1 MTLGTDSAPRPDS
14 RPDIR
19 ETDREALSARARVGL
34 WVVLVAIAAF
44 TLADLKLVQHDLP
57 SMLLVRVVQLAL
69 IGAASL
75 ALRVRMSE
83 RLRAASMVAFVSG
96 LYVTSAI
103 AGSLRG
109 GMTTQPITGLSI
121 AFATATTLPW
131 GPWPQLVSVTVAVL
145 AIAVGD
151 YAVHGTLAGASPHMA
166 AGLGVAFL
174 VSVYIAHQLARYR
187 RERDAAEAAVRRN
200 EERFRSLIEHGSDV
214 ITILDAEGVIRYES
228 PSVERLLDRR
238 AESLLGEKASRYVH
252 PDDLQAVAAAFGR
265 ALDGYAAS
273 VECRIP
279 RRDGSWCDVEAVFT
293 NLLDHPAVGG
303 IVVNWR
309 DIGERKRAEEERAR
323 YVHELARARDQ
334 ALASTRAKSM
344 FLANMSHEVR
354 TPMNVIIGM
363 TDMVLDTELASEQ
376 RANLERVRA
385 AAIGLLAI
393 INDILDASKI
403 EAGKMTVEAV
413 DMDLRRTIEE
423 AAGLL
428 VPAATAKGLAL
439 TCMIAPDVP
448 AQLMG
453 DPVRVRQTLVNLVG
467 NAVKFTDAGAIS
479 VEARVLR
486 RASSHVVVRVS
497 VTDTGIG
504 IPPER
509 QAGLFESFAQ
519 GDDSTTRVYGGTGL
533 GLAICRQ
540 LVTLM
545 GGHMG
550 VESQPGRGST
560 FWFELT
566 MKCRTTGADAVAA

>member
-1 MTLGTDSAPRPDS
+1 MDSAARRDGG
-14 RPDIR
+14 PDIR

-44 TLADLKLVQHDLP
+44 TLADLKLVQHGLR

-83 RLRAASMVAFVSG
+83 RLRVASTVAFVSG
-96 LYVTSAI
+96 IYVTSAI

-109 GMTTQPITGLSI
+109 GMATQPITDLAI

-131 GPWPQLVSVTVAVL
+131 GPWPQLASVTVAVL
-145 AIAVGD
+145 AIALGD
-151 YAVHGTLAGASPHMA
+151 YAVHGTLAGTSPHMA

-200 EERFRSLIEHGSDV
+200 EERFRSLIERGSDV

-228 PSVERLLDRR
+228 PSIERRLGHR
-238 AESLLGEKASRYVH
+238 AEDLLGARASRYVH
-252 PDDLQAVAAAFGR
+252 PEDLRAVTAAFGR
-265 ALDGYAAS
+265 ALDGHAVS
-273 VECRIP
+273 VECRAA

-363 TDMVLDTELASEQ
+363 TDMVLDTDLGSEQ

-403 EAGKMTVEAV
+403 EAGKLTIEAV
-413 DMDLRRTIEE
+413 DMDLRRTLVE

-428 VPAATAKGLAL
+428 VPAARAKGLSL
-439 TCMIAPDVP
+439 TCVIEPDVP
-448 AQLMG
+448 AQVKG

-467 NAVKFTDAGAIS
+467 NAVKFTDRGAIT

-497 VTDTGIG
+497 VMDTGIG

-550 VESQPGRGST
+550 LESQPGRGST

>member
-1 MTLGTDSAPRPDS
+1 MDSAARRDS
-14 RPDIR
+14 GPDIR

-34 WVVLVAIAAF
+34 WIVLVAVAVF
-44 TLADLKLVQHDLP
+44 TLADLKLVQHGLR

-83 RLRAASMVAFVSG
+83 RLRVASTVAFVSG
-96 LYVTSAI
+96 IYVTSAI

-109 GMTTQPITGLSI
+109 GMSTQPITDLAI

-131 GPWPQLVSVTVAVL
+131 GPWPQLASVTVAVL
-145 AIAVGD
+145 AIALGE
-151 YAVHGTLAGASPHMA
+151 YAVHGTLAGTSPHMT

-200 EERFRSLIEHGSDV
+200 EERFRSLIERGSDV

-228 PSVERLLDRR
+228 PSIERRLGHR
-238 AESLLGEKASRYVH
+238 AEDRLGERASRYVH
-252 PDDLQAVAAAFGR
+252 PEDLRAVTAAFGR
-265 ALDGYAAS
+265 ALDGQAVS
-273 VECRIP
+273 VECRAA
-279 RRDGSWCDVEAVFT
+279 RRDGSWRDVEAVFT

-363 TDMVLDTELASEQ
+363 TDMVLDTDLGSEQ

-403 EAGKMTVEAV
+403 EAGKLTIEAV
-413 DMDLRRTIEE
+413 DMDLRRTLVE

-428 VPAATAKGLAL
+428 VPAASAKGLSL
-439 TCMIAPDVP
+439 TCVIEPDVP
-448 AQLMG
+448 AQVKG

-467 NAVKFTDAGAIS
+467 NAVKFTDRGAIT

-497 VTDTGIG
+497 VIDTGIG

-550 VESQPGRGST
+550 LESQPGRGST

-566 MKCRTTGADAVAA
+566 MPTRGADAVAA

>member
-109 GMTTQPITGLSI
+109 GMTTQPITGLAI

-145 AIAVGD
+145 AIALGHH
-151 YAVHGTLAGASPHMA
+151 AVHGTLASASPHMA

-174 VSVYIAHQLARYR
+174 VSVYIAHQLERYR

-228 PSVERLLDRR
+228 PSVERLLDNR
-238 AESLLGEKASRYVH
+238 AEDLLGEQASRYVH
-252 PDDLQAVAAAFGR
+252 ADDLQAVAAAFGR
-265 ALDGYAAS
+265 ARDGHGAS

-323 YVHELARARDQ
+323 YVRELARARDQ

-363 TDMVLDTELASEQ
+363 TDMVLDTDLRSDQ

-403 EAGKMTVEAV
+403 EAGKLTIEAV
-413 DMDLRRTIEE
+413 DMDLRRTLVE

-428 VPAATAKGLAL
+428 VPAASAKGLSL
-439 TCMIAPDVP
+439 TCVIEPDVP
-448 AQLMG
+448 AQVKG

-467 NAVKFTDAGAIS
+467 NAVKFTDRGAIT

-486 RASSHVVVRVS
+486 RAPSHVVVRVS
-497 VTDTGIG
+497 VIDTGIG

-550 VESQPGRGST
+550 LESQPGRGST

-566 MKCRTTGADAVAA
+566 MSTTGADAVAA

>member
-1 MTLGTDSAPRPDS
+1 
-14 RPDIR
+14 
-19 ETDREALSARARVGL
+19 
-34 WVVLVAIAAF
+34 
-44 TLADLKLVQHDLP
+44 
-57 SMLLVRVVQLAL
+57 
-69 IGAASL
+69 
-75 ALRVRMSE
+75 
-83 RLRAASMVAFVSG
+83 
-96 LYVTSAI
+96 
-103 AGSLRG
+103 
-109 GMTTQPITGLSI
+109 
-121 AFATATTLPW
+121 
-131 GPWPQLVSVTVAVL
+131 
-145 AIAVGD
+145 
-151 YAVHGTLAGASPHMA
+151 
-166 AGLGVAFL
+166 
-174 VSVYIAHQLARYR
+174 
-187 RERDAAEAAVRRN
+187 
-200 EERFRSLIEHGSDV
+200 
-214 ITILDAEGVIRYES
+214 
-228 PSVERLLDRR
+228 
-238 AESLLGEKASRYVH
+238 
-252 PDDLQAVAAAFGR
+252 
-265 ALDGYAAS
+265 
-273 VECRIP
+273 
-279 RRDGSWCDVEAVFT
+279 
-293 NLLDHPAVGG
+293 
-303 IVVNWR
+303 VVNWR

-467 NAVKFTDAGAIS
+467 NAVKFTDAGAIT

-504 IPPER
+504 VPPER

>member
-1 MTLGTDSAPRPDS
+1 MDSAARRDS
-14 RPDIR
+14 GPDIR

-34 WVVLVAIAAF
+34 WIVLVAVAVF
-44 TLADLKLVQHDLP
+44 TLADLKLVQHGLR

-83 RLRAASMVAFVSG
+83 RLRVASTVAFVSG
-96 LYVTSAI
+96 IYVTSAI

-109 GMTTQPITGLSI
+109 GMSTQPITDLAI

-131 GPWPQLVSVTVAVL
+131 GPWPQLASVTVAVL
-145 AIAVGD
+145 AIALGE
-151 YAVHGTLAGASPHMA
+151 YAVHGTLAGTSPHMA

-174 VSVYIAHQLARYR
+174 VSVYIAHQLERYR

-228 PSVERLLDRR
+228 PSIERRLGHR
-238 AESLLGEKASRYVH
+238 AEDRLGERASRYVH
-252 PDDLQAVAAAFGR
+252 PEDLRAVTAAFGR
-265 ALDGYAAS
+265 ALDGHAVS
-273 VECRIP
+273 VECRAA

-363 TDMVLDTELASEQ
+363 TDMVLDTDLRSEQ

-403 EAGKMTVEAV
+403 EAGKLTIEAV
-413 DMDLRRTIEE
+413 DMDLRRTLVE

-428 VPAATAKGLAL
+428 VPAASAKGLSL
-439 TCMIAPDVP
+439 TCVIEPDVP
-448 AQLMG
+448 AQVKG

-467 NAVKFTDAGAIS
+467 NAVKFTDRGAIT

-497 VTDTGIG
+497 VMDTGIG

-550 VESQPGRGST
+550 LESQPGRGST

-566 MKCRTTGADAVAA
+566 MPTRGADAVAA

>member
-1 MTLGTDSAPRPDS
+1 MTLGTDSAARPDS

-19 ETDREALSARARVGL
+19 EADREALSARARVGL

-57 SMLLVRVVQLAL
+57 STLLVRVVQLAL

-109 GMTTQPITGLSI
+109 GMTTQPITGLAI

-174 VSVYIAHQLARYR
+174 VSVYIAHQLERYR

-238 AESLLGEKASRYVH
+238 GESLLGEKASRYVH

-467 NAVKFTDAGAIS
+467 NAVKFTDAGAIT

-504 IPPER
+504 VPPER

>member
-1 MTLGTDSAPRPDS
+1 MDSAARRDS
-14 RPDIR
+14 GPDIR

-34 WVVLVAIAAF
+34 WIVLVAVAAF
-44 TLADLKLVQHDLP
+44 TLADLKLVQHGLR

-83 RLRAASMVAFVSG
+83 RLRVASTVAFVSG
-96 LYVTSAI
+96 IYVTSAI

-109 GMTTQPITGLSI
+109 GMSTQPITDLAI

-131 GPWPQLVSVTVAVL
+131 GPWPQLASVTVAVL
-145 AIAVGD
+145 AIALGE
-151 YAVHGTLAGASPHMA
+151 YAVHGTLAGTSPHMT

-200 EERFRSLIEHGSDV
+200 EERFRSLIERGSDV

-228 PSVERLLDRR
+228 PSIERRLGHR
-238 AESLLGEKASRYVH
+238 AEDRLGERASRYVH
-252 PDDLQAVAAAFGR
+252 PEDLRAVTAAFGR
-265 ALDGYAAS
+265 ALDGQAVS
-273 VECRIP
+273 VECRAA
-279 RRDGSWCDVEAVFT
+279 RRDGSWRDVEAVFT

-363 TDMVLDTELASEQ
+363 TDMVLDTDLRSDQ

-403 EAGKMTVEAV
+403 EAGKLTIEAV
-413 DMDLRRTIEE
+413 DMDLRRTLVE

-428 VPAATAKGLAL
+428 VPAASAKGLSL
-439 TCMIAPDVP
+439 TCVIEPDVP
-448 AQLMG
+448 AQVKG

-467 NAVKFTDAGAIS
+467 NAVKFTDRGAIT

-497 VTDTGIG
+497 VIDTGIG

-519 GDDSTTRVYGGTGL
+519 GDDSNTRVYGGTGL

-550 VESQPGRGST
+550 LESQPGRGST

-566 MKCRTTGADAVAA
+566 MSTTGADAVAA

>member
-34 WVVLVAIAAF
+34 WLVVVAIAAF

-69 IGAASL
+69 IGVASL

-83 RLRAASMVAFVSG
+83 RLRTASVVAFVSG

-109 GMTTQPITGLSI
+109 GTTTQPITDLAI

-145 AIAVGD
+145 AIALGD
-151 YAVHGTLAGASPHMA
+151 HAVHGTLAGASPHMA
-166 AGLGVAFL
+166 VGLGVAFL
-174 VSVYIAHQLARYR
+174 VSVYIAHQLERYR

-228 PSVERLLDRR
+228 PSVERLLDHR
-238 AESLLGEKASRYVH
+238 AEELLGEKASRYVH
-252 PDDLQAVAAAFGR
+252 PDDLQPVAAAFGR
-265 ALDGYAAS
+265 ALDGHAAS

-309 DIGERKRAEEERAR
+309 DIGERTRAEEERAR

-376 RANLERVRA
+376 RVNLERVRA

-428 VPAATAKGLAL
+428 VPAATAKGLSL

-467 NAVKFTDAGAIS
+467 NAVKFTDAGAIT

-504 IPPER
+504 VPPER

-566 MKCRTTGADAVAA
+566 MKCRTAGADAEAA

>member
-1 MTLGTDSAPRPDS
+1 MDSAARRDS
-14 RPDIR
+14 GPDIR

-44 TLADLKLVQHDLP
+44 TLADLKLVQHGLR

-83 RLRAASMVAFVSG
+83 RLRVASTVAFVSG
-96 LYVTSAI
+96 IYVTSAI

-109 GMTTQPITGLSI
+109 GMATQPITDLAI

-131 GPWPQLVSVTVAVL
+131 GPWPQLASVTVAVL
-145 AIAVGD
+145 AIALGE
-151 YAVHGTLAGASPHMA
+151 YAVHGTLAGTSPHMT

-200 EERFRSLIEHGSDV
+200 EERFRSLIERGSDV

-228 PSVERLLDRR
+228 PSIERRLGHR
-238 AESLLGEKASRYVH
+238 AEDRLGERASRYVH
-252 PDDLQAVAAAFGR
+252 PEDLRAVTAAFGR
-265 ALDGYAAS
+265 ALDGHAVS
-273 VECRIP
+273 VECRAA

-363 TDMVLDTELASEQ
+363 TDMVLDTDLGSEQ

-403 EAGKMTVEAV
+403 EAGKLTIEAV
-413 DMDLRRTIEE
+413 DMDLRRTLVE

-428 VPAATAKGLAL
+428 VPAASAKGLSL
-439 TCMIAPDVP
+439 TCVIEPDVP
-448 AQLMG
+448 AQVKG

-467 NAVKFTDAGAIS
+467 NAVKFTDRGAIT

-497 VTDTGIG
+497 VIDTGIG

-550 VESQPGRGST
+550 LESQPGRGST

-566 MKCRTTGADAVAA
+566 MPTRGADAVAA

>member
-1 MTLGTDSAPRPDS
+1 MDSAARRDGG
-14 RPDIR
+14 PDIR

-44 TLADLKLVQHDLP
+44 TLADLKLVQHGLR

-83 RLRAASMVAFVSG
+83 RLRVASTVAFVSG
-96 LYVTSAI
+96 IYVTSAI

-109 GMTTQPITGLSI
+109 GMATQPITDLAI

-131 GPWPQLVSVTVAVL
+131 GPWPQLASVTVAVL
-145 AIAVGD
+145 AIALGD
-151 YAVHGTLAGASPHMA
+151 YAVHGTLAGTSPHMA

-200 EERFRSLIEHGSDV
+200 EERFRSLIERGSDV

-228 PSVERLLDRR
+228 PSIERRLGHR
-238 AESLLGEKASRYVH
+238 AEDLLGARASRYVH
-252 PDDLQAVAAAFGR
+252 PEDLRAVTAAFGR
-265 ALDGYAAS
+265 ALDGHAVS
-273 VECRIP
+273 VECRAA

-363 TDMVLDTELASEQ
+363 TDMVLDTDLGSEQ

-403 EAGKMTVEAV
+403 EAGKLTIEAV
-413 DMDLRRTIEE
+413 DMDLRRTLVE

-428 VPAATAKGLAL
+428 VPAASAKGLSL
-439 TCMIAPDVP
+439 TCVIEPDVP
-448 AQLMG
+448 AQVKG

-467 NAVKFTDAGAIS
+467 NAVKFTDRGAIT

-486 RASSHVVVRVS
+486 RAPSHVVVRVS
-497 VTDTGIG
+497 VIDTGIG

-550 VESQPGRGST
+550 LESQPGRGST

-566 MKCRTTGADAVAA
+566 MPTRGADAVAA

>member
-1 MTLGTDSAPRPDS
+1 MTLGMDSAARRDS
-14 RPDIR
+14 GPDIR

-44 TLADLKLVQHDLP
+44 TLADLKLVQHGLR

-83 RLRAASMVAFVSG
+83 RLRVASTVAFVSG
-96 LYVTSAI
+96 IYVTSAI

-109 GMTTQPITGLSI
+109 GMSTQPITDLAI

-131 GPWPQLVSVTVAVL
+131 GPWPQLASVTVAVL
-145 AIAVGD
+145 AIALGD
-151 YAVHGTLAGASPHMA
+151 YAVHGTLAGTSPHMA

-200 EERFRSLIEHGSDV
+200 EERFRSLIERGSDV

-228 PSVERLLDRR
+228 PSIERRLGHR
-238 AESLLGEKASRYVH
+238 AEDRLGERASRYVH
-252 PDDLQAVAAAFGR
+252 PEDLRAVTAAFGR
-265 ALDGYAAS
+265 ALDGHAVS
-273 VECRIP
+273 VECRAA

-363 TDMVLDTELASEQ
+363 TDMVLDTDLGSEQ

-403 EAGKMTVEAV
+403 EAGKLTIEAV
-413 DMDLRRTIEE
+413 DMDLRRTLVE

-428 VPAATAKGLAL
+428 VPAASAKGLSL
-439 TCMIAPDVP
+439 TCVIEPDVP
-448 AQLMG
+448 AQVKG

-467 NAVKFTDAGAIS
+467 NAVKFTDRGAIT

-486 RASSHVVVRVS
+486 RAPSHVVVRVS
-497 VTDTGIG
+497 VIDTGIG

-550 VESQPGRGST
+550 LESQPGRGST

-566 MKCRTTGADAVAA
+566 MSTTGADAVAA

>member
-1 MTLGTDSAPRPDS
+1 MDSAARRDS
-14 RPDIR
+14 GPDIR

-34 WVVLVAIAAF
+34 WIVLVAVAVF
-44 TLADLKLVQHDLP
+44 TLADLKLVQHGLR

-83 RLRAASMVAFVSG
+83 RLRVASTVAFVSG
-96 LYVTSAI
+96 IYVTSAI

-109 GMTTQPITGLSI
+109 GMSTQPITDLAI

-131 GPWPQLVSVTVAVL
+131 GPWPQLASVTVAVL
-145 AIAVGD
+145 AIALGD
-151 YAVHGTLAGASPHMA
+151 YAVHGTLAGTSPHMA

-174 VSVYIAHQLARYR
+174 VSVYIAHQLERYR

-228 PSVERLLDRR
+228 PSIERRLGHR
-238 AESLLGEKASRYVH
+238 AEDRLGERASRYVH
-252 PDDLQAVAAAFGR
+252 PEDLRAVTAAFGR
-265 ALDGYAAS
+265 ALDGHAVS
-273 VECRIP
+273 VECRAA

-363 TDMVLDTELASEQ
+363 TDMVLDTDLRSEQ

-403 EAGKMTVEAV
+403 EAGKLTIEAV
-413 DMDLRRTIEE
+413 DMDLRRTLVE

-428 VPAATAKGLAL
+428 VPAASAKGLSL
-439 TCMIAPDVP
+439 TCVIEPDVP
-448 AQLMG
+448 AQVKG

-467 NAVKFTDAGAIS
+467 NAVKFTDRGAIT

-497 VTDTGIG
+497 VIDTGIG

-550 VESQPGRGST
+550 LESQPGRGST

-566 MKCRTTGADAVAA
+566 MPTRGADAVAA

>member
-1 MTLGTDSAPRPDS
+1 MTLGMDSAARRDGG
-14 RPDIR
+14 PDIR

-44 TLADLKLVQHDLP
+44 TLADLKLVQHGLR

-83 RLRAASMVAFVSG
+83 RLRVASTVAFVSG
-96 LYVTSAI
+96 IYVTSAI

-109 GMTTQPITGLSI
+109 GMATQPITDLAI

-131 GPWPQLVSVTVAVL
+131 GPWPQLASVTVAVL
-145 AIAVGD
+145 AIALGD
-151 YAVHGTLAGASPHMA
+151 YAVHGTLAGTSPHMA

-200 EERFRSLIEHGSDV
+200 EERFRSLIERGSDV

-228 PSVERLLDRR
+228 PSIERRLGHR
-238 AESLLGEKASRYVH
+238 AEDLLGARASRYVH
-252 PDDLQAVAAAFGR
+252 PEDLRAVTAAFGR
-265 ALDGYAAS
+265 ALDGHAVS
-273 VECRIP
+273 VECRAA

-363 TDMVLDTELASEQ
+363 TDMVLDTDLGSEQ

-403 EAGKMTVEAV
+403 EAGKLTIEAV
-413 DMDLRRTIEE
+413 DMDLRRTLVE

-428 VPAATAKGLAL
+428 VPAARAKGLSL
-439 TCMIAPDVP
+439 TCVIEPDVP
-448 AQLMG
+448 AQVKG

-467 NAVKFTDAGAIS
+467 NAVKFTDRGAIT

-497 VTDTGIG
+497 VMDTGIG

-550 VESQPGRGST
+550 LESQPGRGST

-566 MKCRTTGADAVAA
+566 MSTTGADAVAA

>member
-34 WVVLVAIAAF
+34 WLVVVAIAAF
-44 TLADLKLVQHDLP
+44 TLADLKLVQHDLS

-83 RLRAASMVAFVSG
+83 RLRTASMVAFVSG

-109 GMTTQPITGLSI
+109 GMTTQPITGLAI

-145 AIAVGD
+145 AIALGD
-151 YAVHGTLAGASPHMA
+151 HAVHGTLAGASPHMA

-174 VSVYIAHQLARYR
+174 VSVYIAHQLERYR

-214 ITILDAEGVIRYES
+214 ITILDAAGVIRYES

-252 PDDLQAVAAAFGR
+252 PDDLQPVATAFGR
-265 ALDGYAAS
+265 ALDGHAAS

-413 DMDLRRTIEE
+413 DMDLRCTIEE

-439 TCMIAPDVP
+439 TCKIAPDVP

-467 NAVKFTDAGAIS
+467 NAVKFTDAGAIT

-504 IPPER
+504 VPPER

>member
-1 MTLGTDSAPRPDS
+1 MDSAARRDS
-14 RPDIR
+14 GPDIR

-34 WVVLVAIAAF
+34 WIVLVAVAVF
-44 TLADLKLVQHDLP
+44 TLADLKLVQHGLR

-83 RLRAASMVAFVSG
+83 RLRVASTVAFVSG
-96 LYVTSAI
+96 IYVTSAI

-109 GMTTQPITGLSI
+109 GMATQPITDLAI

-131 GPWPQLVSVTVAVL
+131 GPWPQLASVTVAVL
-145 AIAVGD
+145 AIALGE
-151 YAVHGTLAGASPHMA
+151 YAVHGTLAGTSPHMT

-200 EERFRSLIEHGSDV
+200 EERFRSLIERGSDV

-228 PSVERLLDRR
+228 PSIERRLGHR
-238 AESLLGEKASRYVH
+238 AEDRLGERASRYVH
-252 PDDLQAVAAAFGR
+252 PEDLRAVTAAFGR
-265 ALDGYAAS
+265 ALDGQAVS
-273 VECRIP
+273 VECRAA
-279 RRDGSWCDVEAVFT
+279 RRDGSWRDVEAVFT

-363 TDMVLDTELASEQ
+363 TDMVLDTDLRSDQ

-403 EAGKMTVEAV
+403 EAGKLTIEAV
-413 DMDLRRTIEE
+413 DMDLRRTLVE

-428 VPAATAKGLAL
+428 VPAASAKGLSL
-439 TCMIAPDVP
+439 TCVIEPDVP
-448 AQLMG
+448 AQVKG

-467 NAVKFTDAGAIS
+467 NAVKFTDRGAIT

-486 RASSHVVVRVS
+486 RAPSHVVVRVS
-497 VTDTGIG
+497 VIDTGIG

-550 VESQPGRGST
+550 LESQPGRGST

-566 MKCRTTGADAVAA
+566 MPTRGADAVAA

>member
-1 MTLGTDSAPRPDS
+1 MDSAARRDS
-14 RPDIR
+14 GPDIR

-34 WVVLVAIAAF
+34 WIVLVAVAAF
-44 TLADLKLVQHDLP
+44 TLADLKLVQHGLR

-83 RLRAASMVAFVSG
+83 RLRVASTVAFVSG
-96 LYVTSAI
+96 IYVTSAI

-109 GMTTQPITGLSI
+109 GMSTQPITDLAI

-131 GPWPQLVSVTVAVL
+131 GPWPQLASVTVAVL
-145 AIAVGD
+145 AIALGE
-151 YAVHGTLAGASPHMA
+151 YAVHGTLAGTSPHMT

-200 EERFRSLIEHGSDV
+200 EERFRSLIERGSDV

-228 PSVERLLDRR
+228 PSIERRLGHR
-238 AESLLGEKASRYVH
+238 AEDRLGERASRYVH
-252 PDDLQAVAAAFGR
+252 PEDLRAVTAAFGR
-265 ALDGYAAS
+265 ALDGQAVS
-273 VECRIP
+273 VECRAA
-279 RRDGSWCDVEAVFT
+279 RRDGSWRDVEAVFT

-363 TDMVLDTELASEQ
+363 TDMVLDTDLRSDQ

-403 EAGKMTVEAV
+403 EAGKLTIEAV
-413 DMDLRRTIEE
+413 DMDLRRTLVE

-428 VPAATAKGLAL
+428 VPAASAKGLSL
-439 TCMIAPDVP
+439 TCVIEPDVP
-448 AQLMG
+448 AQVKG

-467 NAVKFTDAGAIS
+467 NAVKFTDRGAIT

-497 VTDTGIG
+497 VIDTGIG

-550 VESQPGRGST
+550 LESQPGRGST

-566 MKCRTTGADAVAA
+566 MPTRGADAVAA

>member
-1 MTLGTDSAPRPDS
+1 MDSAARRDS
-14 RPDIR
+14 GPDIR

-34 WVVLVAIAAF
+34 WIVLVAVAVF
-44 TLADLKLVQHDLP
+44 TLADLKLVQHGLR

-83 RLRAASMVAFVSG
+83 RLRVASTVAFVSG
-96 LYVTSAI
+96 IYVTSAI

-109 GMTTQPITGLSI
+109 GMATQPITDLAI

-131 GPWPQLVSVTVAVL
+131 GPWPQLASVTVAVL
-145 AIAVGD
+145 AIALGE
-151 YAVHGTLAGASPHMA
+151 YAVHGTLAGTSPHMT

-200 EERFRSLIEHGSDV
+200 EERFRSLIERGSDV

-228 PSVERLLDRR
+228 PSIERRLGHR
-238 AESLLGEKASRYVH
+238 AEDRLGERASRYVH
-252 PDDLQAVAAAFGR
+252 PEDLRAVTAAFGR
-265 ALDGYAAS
+265 ALDGQAVS
-273 VECRIP
+273 VECRAA
-279 RRDGSWCDVEAVFT
+279 RRDGSWRDVEAVFT

-363 TDMVLDTELASEQ
+363 TDMVLDTDLRSDQ

-403 EAGKMTVEAV
+403 EAGKLTIEAV
-413 DMDLRRTIEE
+413 DMDLRRTLVE

-428 VPAATAKGLAL
+428 VPAASAKGLSL
-439 TCMIAPDVP
+439 TCVIEPDVP
-448 AQLMG
+448 AQVKG

-467 NAVKFTDAGAIS
+467 NAVKFTDRGAIT

-497 VTDTGIG
+497 VIDTGIG

-550 VESQPGRGST
+550 LESQPGRGST

-566 MKCRTTGADAVAA
+566 MPTRGADAVAA

>member
-1 MTLGTDSAPRPDS
+1 MDSAARRDS
-14 RPDIR
+14 GPDIR

-34 WVVLVAIAAF
+34 WIVLVAVAVF
-44 TLADLKLVQHDLP
+44 TLADLKLVQHGLR

-83 RLRAASMVAFVSG
+83 RLRVASTVAFVSG
-96 LYVTSAI
+96 IYVTSAI

-109 GMTTQPITGLSI
+109 GMATQPITDLAI

-131 GPWPQLVSVTVAVL
+131 GPWPQLASVTVAVL
-145 AIAVGD
+145 AIALGE
-151 YAVHGTLAGASPHMA
+151 YAVHGTLAGTSPHMT

-200 EERFRSLIEHGSDV
+200 EERFRSLIERGSDV

-228 PSVERLLDRR
+228 PSIERRLGHR
-238 AESLLGEKASRYVH
+238 AEDRLGERASRYVH
-252 PDDLQAVAAAFGR
+252 PEDLRAVTAAFGR
-265 ALDGYAAS
+265 ALDGHAVS
-273 VECRIP
+273 VECRAA
-279 RRDGSWCDVEAVFT
+279 RRDGSWRDVEAVFT

-363 TDMVLDTELASEQ
+363 TDMVLDTDLRSDQ

-403 EAGKMTVEAV
+403 EAGKLTIEAV
-413 DMDLRRTIEE
+413 DMDLRRTLVE

-428 VPAATAKGLAL
+428 VPAASAKGLSL
-439 TCMIAPDVP
+439 TCVIEPDVP
-448 AQLMG
+448 AQVKG

-467 NAVKFTDAGAIS
+467 NAVKFTDRGAIT

-497 VTDTGIG
+497 VIDTGIG

>member
-1 MTLGTDSAPRPDS
+1 MDSAARRDGG
-14 RPDIR
+14 PDIR

-44 TLADLKLVQHDLP
+44 TLADLKLVQHGLR

-83 RLRAASMVAFVSG
+83 RLRVASTVAFVSG
-96 LYVTSAI
+96 IYVTSAI

-109 GMTTQPITGLSI
+109 GMATQPITDLAI

-131 GPWPQLVSVTVAVL
+131 GPWPQLASVTVAVL
-145 AIAVGD
+145 AIALGE
-151 YAVHGTLAGASPHMA
+151 YAVHGTLAGTSPHMT

-200 EERFRSLIEHGSDV
+200 EERFRSLIERGSDV

-228 PSVERLLDRR
+228 PSIERRLGHR
-238 AESLLGEKASRYVH
+238 AEDRLGERASRYVH
-252 PDDLQAVAAAFGR
+252 PEDLRAVTAAFGR
-265 ALDGYAAS
+265 ALDGHAVS
-273 VECRIP
+273 VECRAA

-363 TDMVLDTELASEQ
+363 TDMVLDTDLGSEQ

-403 EAGKMTVEAV
+403 EAGKLTIEAV
-413 DMDLRRTIEE
+413 DMDLRRTLVE

-428 VPAATAKGLAL
+428 VPAASAKGLSL
-439 TCMIAPDVP
+439 TCVIEPDVP
-448 AQLMG
+448 AQVKG

-467 NAVKFTDAGAIS
+467 NAVKFTDRGAIT

-497 VTDTGIG
+497 VIDTGIG

-550 VESQPGRGST
+550 LESQPGRGST

-566 MKCRTTGADAVAA
+566 MPTRGADAVAA

>member
-1 MTLGTDSAPRPDS
+1 MDSAARRDGG
-14 RPDIR
+14 PDIR

-44 TLADLKLVQHDLP
+44 TLADLKLVQHGLR

-83 RLRAASMVAFVSG
+83 RLRVASTVAFVSG
-96 LYVTSAI
+96 IYVTSAI

-109 GMTTQPITGLSI
+109 GMATQPITDLAI

-131 GPWPQLVSVTVAVL
+131 GPWPQLASVTVAVL
-145 AIAVGD
+145 AIALGD
-151 YAVHGTLAGASPHMA
+151 YAVHGTLAGTSPHMA

-200 EERFRSLIEHGSDV
+200 EERFRSLIERGSDV

-228 PSVERLLDRR
+228 PSIERRLGHR
-238 AESLLGEKASRYVH
+238 AEDLLGARASRYVH
-252 PDDLQAVAAAFGR
+252 PEDLRAVTAAFGR
-265 ALDGYAAS
+265 ALDGHAVS
-273 VECRIP
+273 VECRAA

-363 TDMVLDTELASEQ
+363 TDMVLDTDLRSDQ

-403 EAGKMTVEAV
+403 EAGKLTIEAV
-413 DMDLRRTIEE
+413 DMDLRRTLVE

-428 VPAATAKGLAL
+428 VPAASAKGLSL
-439 TCMIAPDVP
+439 TCVIEPDVP
-448 AQLMG
+448 AQVKG

-467 NAVKFTDAGAIS
+467 NAVKFTDRGAIT

-497 VTDTGIG
+497 VIDTGIG

-550 VESQPGRGST
+550 LESQPGRGST

-566 MKCRTTGADAVAA
+566 MPTRGADAVAA

>member
-1 MTLGTDSAPRPDS
+1 MDSAARRDS
-14 RPDIR
+14 GPDIR

-34 WVVLVAIAAF
+34 WIVLVAVAAF
-44 TLADLKLVQHDLP
+44 TLADLKLVQHGLR

-83 RLRAASMVAFVSG
+83 RLRVASTVAFVSG
-96 LYVTSAI
+96 IYVTSAI

-109 GMTTQPITGLSI
+109 GMSTQPITDLAI

-131 GPWPQLVSVTVAVL
+131 GPWPQLASVTVAVL
-145 AIAVGD
+145 AIALGE
-151 YAVHGTLAGASPHMA
+151 YAVHGTLAGTSPHMT

-200 EERFRSLIEHGSDV
+200 EERFRSLIERGSDV

-228 PSVERLLDRR
+228 PSIERRLGHR
-238 AESLLGEKASRYVH
+238 AEDRLGERASRYVH
-252 PDDLQAVAAAFGR
+252 PEDLRAVTAAFGR
-265 ALDGYAAS
+265 ALDGHAVS
-273 VECRIP
+273 VECRAA

-363 TDMVLDTELASEQ
+363 TDMVLDTDLGSEQ

-403 EAGKMTVEAV
+403 EAGKLTIEAV
-413 DMDLRRTIEE
+413 DMDLRRTLVE

-428 VPAATAKGLAL
+428 VPAARAKGLSL
-439 TCMIAPDVP
+439 TCVIEPDVP
-448 AQLMG
+448 AQVKG

-467 NAVKFTDAGAIS
+467 NAVKFTDRGAIT

-497 VTDTGIG
+497 VIDTGIG

-550 VESQPGRGST
+550 LESQPGRGST

-566 MKCRTTGADAVAA
+566 MSTTGADAVAA

>member
-1 MTLGTDSAPRPDS
+1 MDSAARRDGG
-14 RPDIR
+14 PDIR

-34 WVVLVAIAAF
+34 WIVLVAVAAF
-44 TLADLKLVQHDLP
+44 TLADLKLVQHGLR

-83 RLRAASMVAFVSG
+83 RLRVASTVAFVSG
-96 LYVTSAI
+96 IYVTSAI

-109 GMTTQPITGLSI
+109 GMATQPITDLAI

-131 GPWPQLVSVTVAVL
+131 GPWPQLASVTVAVL
-145 AIAVGD
+145 AIALGE
-151 YAVHGTLAGASPHMA
+151 YAVHGTLAGTSPHMT

-228 PSVERLLDRR
+228 PSIERRLGHR
-238 AESLLGEKASRYVH
+238 AEDRLGERASRYVH
-252 PDDLQAVAAAFGR
+252 PEDLRAVTAAFGR
-265 ALDGYAAS
+265 ALDGHAVS
-273 VECRIP
+273 VECRAA

-309 DIGERKRAEEERAR
+309 DIGERTRAEEERAR

-363 TDMVLDTELASEQ
+363 TDMVLDTDLRSEQ

-403 EAGKMTVEAV
+403 EAGKLTIEAV
-413 DMDLRRTIEE
+413 DMDLRRTLVE

-428 VPAATAKGLAL
+428 VPAASAKGLSL
-439 TCMIAPDVP
+439 TCVIEPDVP
-448 AQLMG
+448 AQVKG

-467 NAVKFTDAGAIS
+467 NAVKFTDRGAIT

-550 VESQPGRGST
+550 LESQPGRGST

-566 MKCRTTGADAVAA
+566 MPTRGADAVAA

>member
-1 MTLGTDSAPRPDS
+1 MDSAARRDS
-14 RPDIR
+14 GPDIR

-34 WVVLVAIAAF
+34 WIVLVAVAAF
-44 TLADLKLVQHDLP
+44 TLADLKLVQHGLR

-83 RLRAASMVAFVSG
+83 RLRVASTVAFVSG
-96 LYVTSAI
+96 IYVTSAI

-109 GMTTQPITGLSI
+109 GMATQPITDLAI

-131 GPWPQLVSVTVAVL
+131 GPWPQLASVTVAVL
-145 AIAVGD
+145 AIALGE
-151 YAVHGTLAGASPHMA
+151 YAVHGTLAGTSPHMT

-200 EERFRSLIEHGSDV
+200 EERFRSLIERGSDV

-228 PSVERLLDRR
+228 PSIERRLGHR
-238 AESLLGEKASRYVH
+238 AEDRLGERASRYVH
-252 PDDLQAVAAAFGR
+252 PEDLRAVTAAFGR
-265 ALDGYAAS
+265 ALDGQAVS
-273 VECRIP
+273 VECRAA
-279 RRDGSWCDVEAVFT
+279 RRDGSWRDVEAVFT

-363 TDMVLDTELASEQ
+363 TDMVLDTDLRSDQ

-403 EAGKMTVEAV
+403 EAGKLTIEAV

-439 TCMIAPDVP
+439 TCTIAPDVP

-467 NAVKFTDAGAIS
+467 NAVKFTDRGAIT

-497 VTDTGIG
+497 VIDTGIG

-550 VESQPGRGST
+550 LESQPGRGST

-566 MKCRTTGADAVAA
+566 MSTTGADAVAA

>member
-1 MTLGTDSAPRPDS
+1 MDSAARRDS
-14 RPDIR
+14 GPDIR

-34 WVVLVAIAAF
+34 WIVLVAVAAF
-44 TLADLKLVQHDLP
+44 TLADLKLVQHGLR

-83 RLRAASMVAFVSG
+83 RLRVASTVAFVSG
-96 LYVTSAI
+96 IYVTSAI

-109 GMTTQPITGLSI
+109 GMSTQPITDLAI

-131 GPWPQLVSVTVAVL
+131 GPWPQLASVTVAVL
-145 AIAVGD
+145 AIALGE
-151 YAVHGTLAGASPHMA
+151 YAVHGTLAGTSPHMT

-174 VSVYIAHQLARYR
+174 VSVHIAHQLARYR

-200 EERFRSLIEHGSDV
+200 EERFRSLIERGSDV

-228 PSVERLLDRR
+228 PSIERRLGHR
-238 AESLLGEKASRYVH
+238 AEDRLGERASRYVH
-252 PDDLQAVAAAFGR
+252 PEDLRAVTAAFGR
-265 ALDGYAAS
+265 ALDGQAVS
-273 VECRIP
+273 VECRAA
-279 RRDGSWCDVEAVFT
+279 RRDGSWRDVEAVFT

-363 TDMVLDTELASEQ
+363 TDMVLDTDLRSDQ

-403 EAGKMTVEAV
+403 EAGKLTIEAV
-413 DMDLRRTIEE
+413 DMDLRRTLVE

-428 VPAATAKGLAL
+428 IPAARAKGLSL
-439 TCMIAPDVP
+439 TCVIEPDVP
-448 AQLMG
+448 AQVKG

-467 NAVKFTDAGAIS
+467 NAVKFTDRGAIT

-497 VTDTGIG
+497 VIDTGIG

-550 VESQPGRGST
+550 LESQPGRGST

-566 MKCRTTGADAVAA
+566 MPTRGADAVAA

>member
-57 SMLLVRVVQLAL
+57 SMLLVRAVQLAL
-69 IGAASL
+69 IGTASL

-109 GMTTQPITGLSI
+109 GMATQPITGLAI

-145 AIAVGD
+145 AIALGD
-151 YAVHGTLAGASPHMA
+151 HAVHGTLAGASPHMA

-174 VSVYIAHQLARYR
+174 VSVYIAHQLERYR

-228 PSVERLLDRR
+228 PSIERRLGHR
-238 AESLLGEKASRYVH
+238 AEDRLGERASRYVH
-252 PDDLQAVAAAFGR
+252 PEDLRAVTAAFGR
-265 ALDGYAAS
+265 ALDGQAVS
-273 VECRIP
+273 VECRAA
-279 RRDGSWCDVEAVFT
+279 RRDGSWRDVEAVFT

-428 VPAATAKGLAL
+428 VPAATAKGLSL
-439 TCMIAPDVP
+439 TCTIAPDVP

-467 NAVKFTDAGAIS
+467 NAVKFTDAGAIT

-486 RASSHVVVRVS
+486 RASAHVVVRVS

>member
-1 MTLGTDSAPRPDS
+1 MDSAARRDS
-14 RPDIR
+14 GPDIR

-34 WVVLVAIAAF
+34 WIVLVAVAVF
-44 TLADLKLVQHDLP
+44 TLADLKLVQHGLR

-83 RLRAASMVAFVSG
+83 RLRVASTVAFVSG
-96 LYVTSAI
+96 IYVTSAI

-109 GMTTQPITGLSI
+109 GMSTQPITDLAI

-131 GPWPQLVSVTVAVL
+131 GPWPQLASVTVAVL
-145 AIAVGD
+145 AIALGE
-151 YAVHGTLAGASPHMA
+151 YAVHGTLAGSSPHMT

-200 EERFRSLIEHGSDV
+200 EERFRSLIERGSDV

-228 PSVERLLDRR
+228 PSIERRLGHR
-238 AESLLGEKASRYVH
+238 AEDRLGERASRYVH
-252 PDDLQAVAAAFGR
+252 PEDLRAVTAAFGR
-265 ALDGYAAS
+265 ALDGQAVS
-273 VECRIP
+273 VECRAA
-279 RRDGSWCDVEAVFT
+279 RRDGSWRDVEAVFT

-363 TDMVLDTELASEQ
+363 TDMVLDTDLRSDQ

-403 EAGKMTVEAV
+403 EAGKLTIEAV
-413 DMDLRRTIEE
+413 DMDLRRTLVE

-428 VPAATAKGLAL
+428 VPAASAKGLSL
-439 TCMIAPDVP
+439 TCVIEPDVP
-448 AQLMG
+448 AQVKG

-467 NAVKFTDAGAIS
+467 NAVKFTDRGAIT

-497 VTDTGIG
+497 VMDTGIG

-550 VESQPGRGST
+550 LESQPGRGST

-566 MKCRTTGADAVAA
+566 MPTRGADAVAA

>member
-1 MTLGTDSAPRPDS
+1 MDSAARRDS
-14 RPDIR
+14 GPDIR

-34 WVVLVAIAAF
+34 WIVLVAVAVF
-44 TLADLKLVQHDLP
+44 TLADLKLVQHGLR

-83 RLRAASMVAFVSG
+83 RLRVASTVAFVSG
-96 LYVTSAI
+96 IYVTSAI

-109 GMTTQPITGLSI
+109 GMSTQPITDLAI

-131 GPWPQLVSVTVAVL
+131 GPWPQLASVTVAVL
-145 AIAVGD
+145 AIALGE
-151 YAVHGTLAGASPHMA
+151 YAVHGTLAGTSPHMT

-200 EERFRSLIEHGSDV
+200 EERFRSLIERGSDV

-228 PSVERLLDRR
+228 PSIERRLGHR
-238 AESLLGEKASRYVH
+238 AEDRLGERASRYVH
-252 PDDLQAVAAAFGR
+252 PEDLRAVTAAFGR
-265 ALDGYAAS
+265 ALDGQAVS
-273 VECRIP
+273 VECRAA
-279 RRDGSWCDVEAVFT
+279 RRDGSWRDVEAVFT

-363 TDMVLDTELASEQ
+363 TDMVLDTDLRSDQ

-403 EAGKMTVEAV
+403 EAGKLTIEAV
-413 DMDLRRTIEE
+413 DMDLRRTLVE

-428 VPAATAKGLAL
+428 VPAARAKGLSL
-439 TCMIAPDVP
+439 TCVIEPDVP
-448 AQLMG
+448 AQVKG

-467 NAVKFTDAGAIS
+467 NAVKFTDRGAIT

-497 VTDTGIG
+497 VMDTGIG

-550 VESQPGRGST
+550 LESQPGRGST

-566 MKCRTTGADAVAA
+566 MPTRGADAVAA

>member
-19 ETDREALSARARVGL
+19 DTDREALSARARVGL

-57 SMLLVRVVQLAL
+57 STLLVRVVQLAL

-109 GMTTQPITGLSI
+109 GMTTQPITGLAI

-174 VSVYIAHQLARYR
+174 VSVYIAHQLERYR

-238 AESLLGEKASRYVH
+238 GESLLGEKASRYVH

-265 ALDGYAAS
+265 ARDGHGAS

-323 YVHELARARDQ
+323 YVHQLARARDQ

-467 NAVKFTDAGAIS
+467 NAVKFTDAGAIT

-504 IPPER
+504 VPPER

>member
-109 GMTTQPITGLSI
+109 GMTTQPITGLAI

-131 GPWPQLVSVTVAVL
+131 GPWPQLASVTVGVL
-145 AIAVGD
+145 AITLGD
-151 YAVHGTLAGASPHMA
+151 YAVYGTLAGASPHMA

-174 VSVYIAHQLARYR
+174 VSVYIAHQLERYR

-467 NAVKFTDAGAIS
+467 NAVKFTDAGAIT

>member
-34 WVVLVAIAAF
+34 WVVFVAIAAF

-57 SMLLVRVVQLAL
+57 SMLLARVVQLAL

-109 GMTTQPITGLSI
+109 GMTTQPITGLAI

-131 GPWPQLVSVTVAVL
+131 GPWPQLASVTVGVL
-145 AIAVGD
+145 AIALGD
-151 YAVHGTLAGASPHMA
+151 YAVYGTLAGASPHMA

-174 VSVYIAHQLARYR
+174 VSVYIAHQLERYR

-265 ALDGYAAS
+265 ALDGHAAS

-428 VPAATAKGLAL
+428 VSAATAKGLAL

-467 NAVKFTDAGAIS
+467 NAVKFTDAGAIT

-504 IPPER
+504 VPPER